1 MAKKKI
7 KVHKSYTNLGHWN
20 DDDVLIDAAFHECHC
35 KVGFDHVEED
45 TEK

>member
-7 KVHKSYTNLGHWN
+7 KVHKSYTNLGHWE
-20 DDDVLIDAAFHECHC
+20 DEELKDAAFHECHC
-35 KVGFDHVEED
+35 KVGYDHVEED